1 MHEVKAYRCDHCGRY
16 KLKKSSIVEHEKI
29 CFKNKDTRSCAT
41 CLFYDKEIR
50 RSNIDSFLYEVLFC
64 HRGVRFYK
72 KDPVDFFDTTKPKL
86 RTACQYWVERPE
98 DEEEKLNLLFDWG
111 YAPGER
117 LSEKEVKKINEI
129 KTDDD
134 LSFFTFDYIPF

>member
-50 RSNIDSFLYEVLFC
+50 RSNVDSFHYEVLFC
-64 HRGVRFYK
+64 HRGVKYYE
-72 KDPVDFFDTTKPKL
+72 KDPVDFYDTTKPNL
-86 RTACQYWVERPE
+86 RTACQYWVERPD
-98 DEEEKLNLLFDWG
+98 DEEEKLNWLFDWG
-111 YAPGER
+111 YSPGER
-117 LSEKEVKKINEI
+117 NSEKKDESINDKED
-129 KTDDD
+129 TDDL
-134 LSFFTFDYIPF
+134 LSLFPDSPF